1 MAFNTSLEVN
11 VFADSVDGTRHTLTV
26 VQAVQTHGVGF
37 NILVKL
43 PDVKVD
49 PQEVADLK
57 SRLQFMSD
65 LSKRTNEEL
74 DQWKKRFDALLFAKG
89 GAA

>member
-1 MAFNTSLEVN
+1 MAFNPSLEVN

-26 VQAVQTHGVGF
+26 VQAVQTHGTGF
-37 NILVKL
+37 SILVEL
-43 PDVKVD
+43 PDVKTD

-57 SRLQFMSD
+57 LQLEGQAGIMKSMQD
-65 LSKRTNEEL
+65 EIE
-74 DQWKKRFDALLFAKG
+74 QWKKRFDALLFAKG

>member
-1 MAFNTSLEVN
+1 MAFNQPLEIH

-26 VQAVQTHGVGF
+26 MHAAQIHGGGF

-43 PDVKVD
+43 PDVKAD

-57 SRLQFMSD
+57 LQLEGQAGIMKSMQD
-65 LSKRTNEEL
+65 EIE
-74 DQWKKRFDALLFAKG
+74 QWKKRFDALLFAKG